1 MIFIIHDSRELFIE
15 LEGLK
20 QTRDELNIQWSE
32 LKSQEN
38 RWANPVRIEQLAKEN
53 LEMHKPNIES
63 MRIYN
68 NR

>member
-1 MIFIIHDSRELFIE
+1 MIFIKHESRELFIE

-20 QTRDELNIQWSE
+20 QARDELNIRWSE

-63 MRIYN
+63 MRIYKK
-68 NR
+68 R